1 MMPLRQPLVLP
12 APSTR
17 AFGRRLARM
26 LATARK
32 HEPRRTKP

>member
-1 MMPLRQPLVLP
+1 MKSPLTKPLVLP

-17 AFGRRLARM
+17 AYGRCLARL

-32 HEPRRTKP
+32 RKKDDAR